1 MKPKFFSKDF
11 GFFYFISICKGE
23 FHMAQK
29 VEMKKTLGLT
39 GVTVNA
45 MALIAP
51 GAFLWLTFQMQA
63 MQSVNGQTTAMDMFP
78 GLLLALFLALL
89 TAISYSKLAT
99 LYPEAG
105 TGSSYYFAEHA
116 FLSSGKFAVFS
127 RVNKFIVGWFSHL
140 YYWVYPGVLVGM
152 FAVLINYITSA
163 FGYSLS
169 IPVQML
175 IAVAIAAVTGFIAF
189 RGVSGSTA
197 FSVIVNIIQI
207 VTIVFITVMA
217 IAYRTANPQHVTFV
231 HKSLTDIVMPHS
243 FSGVVFQSTI
253 AILLLVGFESAT
265 ALAAESKSVRNVS
278 RGTILSLVI
287 QGLIFY
293 LFEYFGANGWINMSY
308 TVKDASGT
316 AQHGMAAAA
325 ASSAPVGDMVQNLG
339 DVLLNHS
346 GFLCMILVSISVAI
360 ALFGSILSCMNTGVR
375 VTYAMAKDDEM
386 PAVLNALH
394 VKHATPYTAVL
405 AITIASAAIGAFAVI
420 NVTTLTAVTY
430 ISNIGTFLLY
440 GMTNLIALVAF
451 AGQPKRNP
459 ITTILVPLLGILAN
473 VGLLIAVIVLG
484 IIAGGATTASA
495 LIAIGFSIV
504 WLVIGV
510 VYFNVHSRKEG
521 KAILVESPAGETA
534 G

>member
-1 MKPKFFSKDF
+1 
-11 GFFYFISICKGE
+11 
-23 FHMAQK
+23 MAQQ
-29 VEMKKTLGLT
+29 VEMKKTLTLT

-63 MQSVNGQTTAMDMFP
+63 SQSVNGQTTAADMFP
-78 GLLLALFLALL
+78 GLLLALVLALL
-89 TAISYSKLAT
+89 TAISYAKLAT

-116 FLSSGKFAVFS
+116 FLSSGKFSSFS
-127 RVNKFIVGWFSHL
+127 RINKFVVGWFSHL

-152 FAVLINYITSA
+152 FAVLINYITST
-163 FGYSLS
+163 FGFSL
-169 IPVQML
+169 PLPLQML
-175 IAVAIAAVTGFIAF
+175 IAVIIAAVTGFVAF

-197 FSVIVNIIQI
+197 FSIIINIIQI
-207 VTIVFITVMA
+207 VTIIFITVIA
-217 IAYRTANPQHVTFV
+217 IAYRTANPEHVTFV
-231 HKSLTDIVMPHS
+231 HRTLTDIIVPHS

-265 ALAAESKSVRNVS
+265 ALAAESKSIKNVS
-278 RGTILSLVI
+278 RGTILSLVL

-308 TVKDASGT
+308 TVKDAGGA

-325 ASSAPVGDMVQNLG
+325 ASSAPIGDMVRNLG
-339 DVLLNHS
+339 DVMLNHS
-346 GFLCMILVSISVAI
+346 GSICMLLVAVSVAI

-375 VTYAMAKDDEM
+375 VTYAMAKDEEM

-394 VKHATPYTAVL
+394 VKHATPHTAVI
-405 AITIASAAIGAFAVI
+405 AISIASAAIGAFAVV

-451 AGQPKRNP
+451 LNQPKHNFF
-459 ITTILVPLLGILAN
+459 TTILIPVLGILSN
-473 VGLLIAVIVLG
+473 VGMLAAVIVLG
-484 IIAGGATTASA
+484 IIAGGDTTTSA
-495 LIAIGFSIV
+495 VIAIVFALA
-504 WLVIGV
+504 WLVIGIL
-510 VYFNVHSRKEG
+510 YFNISSKKSG
-521 KAILVESPAGETA
+521 KSILVEISVNADSAKTSVNA
-534 G
+534 

>member
-1 MKPKFFSKDF
+1 
-11 GFFYFISICKGE
+11 
-23 FHMAQK
+23 MAQK
-29 VEMKKTLGLT
+29 VEMKKTLTLT

-63 MQSVNGQTTAMDMFP
+63 LQSVNGQTTAMDMFP

-89 TAISYSKLAT
+89 TAISYAKLAT

-116 FLSSGKFAVFS
+116 FLSSGKFSAFS

-163 FGYSLS
+163 FGFSLS

-175 IAVAIAAVTGFIAF
+175 IAVAIAVVTGFVAF

-197 FSVIVNIIQI
+197 FSVIINIIQI
-207 VTIVFITVMA
+207 VTIIFITVMA
-217 IAYRTANPQHVTFV
+217 IAYRTANPEHVTFV
-231 HKSLTDIVMPHS
+231 HKTLTDIVIPHS
-243 FSGVVFQSTI
+243 FSGVIFQSTI

-265 ALAAESKSVRNVS
+265 ALAAESKSIKNVS

-293 LFEYFGANGWINMSY
+293 LFEYFGANGWLNMSY
-308 TVKDASGT
+308 TVKDASGN
-316 AQHGMAAAA
+316 AQHGMDAAA
-325 ASSAPVGDMVQNLG
+325 ASSAPIGDMVRNLG

-346 GFLCMILVSISVAI
+346 GFLCMILVAITVAI

-386 PAVLNALH
+386 PAVLNVLH
-394 VKHATPYTAVL
+394 IKHATPYTAVR

-420 NVTTLTAVTY
+420 NATTLTAVTY

-451 AGQPKRNP
+451 AKQPKQNLF
-459 ITTILVPLLGILAN
+459 TTVVIPVLGMIANIGMLV
-473 VGLLIAVIVLG
+473 AVIVLG
-484 IIAGGATTASA
+484 VIAGGATTASA
-495 LIAIGFSIV
+495 FMAIGFSLV
-504 WLVIGV
+504 WLVIGII
-510 VYFNVHSRKEG
+510 YFNVHSKKEG
-521 KAILVESPAGETA
+521 KTILVKDAEDTAAGQTSVKA
-534 G
+534 